1 MKNKLN
7 GQSVKNLII
16 RNAHI
21 VDPANKIDEVMDL
34 HVKSHRIVKWG
45 KDLAAEEAE
54 ILDVKKLHL
63 LPGLVDLHVHFREPG
78 YEHKETIE
86 TGAQAAIAGGFAA
99 GVGGISF
106 AAGPVAGFGGAAAA
120 GFVGVA
126 GGEPGTITG
135 FEGAAGATAS
145 ERSPPDSGPRPAS
158 SQIRSTLKRIKTPT
172 TFFIYHLL

>member
-54 ILDVKKLHL
+54 ILDAKKLHL

-78 YEHKETIE
+78 YEHKET
-86 TGAQAAIAGGFAA
+86 AQDLHAHDGGD
-99 GVGGISF
+99 GLQ
-106 AAGPVAGFGGAAAA
+106 
-120 GFVGVA
+120 
-126 GGEPGTITG
+126 
-135 FEGAAGATAS
+135 
-145 ERSPPDSGPRPAS
+145 RSVDV
-158 SQIRSTLKRIKTPT
+158 LV
-172 TFFIYHLL
+172 L